1 MKREA
6 QYGAFSHL
14 YIVPKV
20 TVTLWYPETSTSLCH
35 SIGKQ
40 SKNNPADQHTDSNPA
55 LTIVE
60 DSHRLS
66 LTQTAFK
73 KKDRIISGL
82 LLYPQHHPD
91 ELLQTSSF
99 KIAWHPSTKP
109 AFYSHFTLGL
119 V

>member
-1 MKREA
+1 MKRES

-35 SIGKQ
+35 SIGKH

-60 DSHRLS
+60 DSHRQPSRKRTELYQACCCIPNIIQMSYSKPPHLKLLGIPVRNLLFIPIS
-66 LTQTAFK
+66 L
-73 KKDRIISGL
+73 
-82 LLYPQHHPD
+82 
-91 ELLQTSSF
+91 
-99 KIAWHPSTKP
+99 
-109 AFYSHFTLGL
+109 
-119 V
+119 